1 LKKSSGFFILDHMPY
16 KVYILYSHKTDFFY
30 KGQTSNLTD
39 RLQRHNSGLERF
51 TKAGIPWI
59 LIWSTEKPTRGEAID
74 LERKLKNLSR
84 KRTIEFILKYSD
96 GISSPD
102 APDGIVGMSG
112 C

>member
-1 LKKSSGFFILDHMPY
+1 MPY
-16 KVYILYSHKTDFFY
+16 KVYILYSHKSDFFY
-30 KGQTSNLTD
+30 KGQTSNLTY
-39 RLQRHNSGLERF
+39 RLKRHNSGLEKF

-59 LIWSTEKPTRGEAID
+59 LIWSTEKPTRGEAIV

-84 KRTIEFILKYSD
+84 MRTNEFILKYSD

-102 APDGIVGMSG
+102 ELLLIKQLSG